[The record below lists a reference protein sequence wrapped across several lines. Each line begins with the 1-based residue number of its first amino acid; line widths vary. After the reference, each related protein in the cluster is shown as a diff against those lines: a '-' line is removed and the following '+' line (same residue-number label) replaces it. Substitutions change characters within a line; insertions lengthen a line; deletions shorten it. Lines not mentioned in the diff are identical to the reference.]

1 MTAVYASLRVV
12 AATCDGPCARR
23 PGKVRIFPYVPD
35 TLVARARDLAAQI
48 MRGHPDRLRH
58 LAAVAAR
65 ADTLSVTVPTDRADA
80 LVAAAWLHDIGYA
93 PALRQT
99 GFHPLDGAT
108 HLRQEGWPDDVCAL
122 VAHHSGSR
130 FVARLHGLD
139 SSLWE
144 FEFAE
149 DAASDVLASADNT
162 AGQDGA
168 SVKLTERLR
177 EKLQRH
183 GPNSPGARANPERD
197 DYIRAAARRVVQRLS
212 EIDRTDAYL
221 DV

>member
-1 MTAVYASLRVV
+1 MHRYGWWPPPVTDLAPGGRLGCVYSRH
-12 AATCDGPCARR
+12 
-23 PGKVRIFPYVPD
+23 VPD

-48 MRGHPDRLRH
+48 MREYPDRLRH

-65 ADTLSVTVPTDRADA
+65 ADALSVTVPTDMVDA
-80 LVAAAWLHDIGYA
+80 LVASAWLHDIGYA

-108 HLRQEGWPDDVCAL
+108 YLRQEGWPDDVCAL

-130 FVARLHGLD
+130 FVARINGLD
-139 SSLWE
+139 GSLGK

-149 DAASDVLASADNT
+149 DAASDVLTSADNT
-162 AGQDGA
+162 AGQDG
-168 SVKLTERLR
+168 SLVKMTERLR
-177 EKLQRH
+177 EKMQRH
-183 GPNSPGARANPERD
+183 GPDSPGALANPERD
-197 DYIRAAARRVVQRLS
+197 DYIRAAARRVVHRLAKVG
-212 EIDRTDAYL
+212 RTDAYL